1 MLFRSEPSYVLEIDA
16 ARDRVVVGPGELL
29 ARGGLVA
36 DRPRWVAGAAPS
48 GPFEAEVQLRYRG
61 EAIPAVVEAVA
72 DEVRVAFRVAQR
84 GVAPGQSVVIY
95 RGDELLGG
103 ARILRAV
110 R

>member
-1 MLFRSEPSYVLEIDA
+1 MTA
-16 ARDRVVVGPGELL
+16 ARISTLAISKASRYGPKS
-29 ARGGLVA
+29 A
-36 DRPRWVAGAAPS
+36 
-48 GPFEAEVQLRYRG
+48 
-61 EAIPAVVEAVA
+61 AVV

>member
-1 MLFRSEPSYVLEIDA
+1 MLDDATLMHLTTTLTRVARS
-16 ARDRVVVGPGELL
+16 
-29 ARGGLVA
+29 
-36 DRPRWVAGAAPS
+36 
-48 GPFEAEVQLRYRG
+48 YR
-61 EAIPAVVEAVA
+61 AVA